1 MNYPMKLRQA
11 RSLAAPVALAVAL
24 AMSACA
30 TTTAVP
36 DSLVQ
41 ARSTVQTAS
50 QRNGASGAAR
60 ADIDMA
66 TKELA
71 AAEAALGKSPKDVEY
86 HAYLAQQ
93 SAQTAI
99 ERTDSAA
106 LREKVKNA
114 ETQRSA
120 ILLEARE
127 RDAKL
132 AEQRA
137 MTATAEATRLAGVAQ
152 RGSQELA
159 QNQQALALNQ
169 QELARQQQELSD
181 ARKQIEDLQAK
192 STERGMVLTLGDV
205 LFDTG
210 SSTLKPGADQSLQRV
225 ADFLVRNKEAQVRIE
240 GHTDAQGDDNSN
252 QVLSQRRADT
262 VAGRLMQLGVNG
274 SHVKA
279 MGLGEAYPV
288 AGNDNAAGRQ
298 QNRRV
303 ELVFSDMKGQFVGA
317 ERTAQAR

>member
-1 MNYPMKLRQA
+1 MNYPMKLRQV
-11 RSLAAPVALAVAL
+11 RSLGAPVAVAVAL
-24 AMSACA
+24 ALGACA

-36 DSLVQ
+36 DSLIQ
-41 ARSTVQTAS
+41 ARSTVQTAA

-71 AAEAALGKSPKDVEY
+71 AAEAALGKSPKDVEH

-137 MTATAEATRLAGVAQ
+137 QTATAEATRLAGVAQ
-152 RGSQELA
+152 RGTQELA
-159 QNQQALALNQ
+159 QNQ
-169 QELARQQQELSD
+169 QELARQQQELAD

-192 STERGMVLTLGDV
+192 NTERGMVLTLGDV

-210 SSTLKPGADQSLQRV
+210 SATLKPGADQSLQRV

-262 VAGRLMQLGVNG
+262 VAGRLMQLGVEG

-279 MGLGEAYPV
+279 MGLGETYPV
-288 AGNDNAAGRQ
+288 AGNENAAGRQ

-317 ERTAQAR
+317 ERTVQAR

>member
-1 MNYPMKLRQA
+1 MNYPMNIRHP
-11 RSLAAPVALAVAL
+11 RGLAASVAVAVAL
-24 AMSACA
+24 AMGACA
-30 TTTAVP
+30 TTTTEP
-36 DSLVQ
+36 QSLIQ
-41 ARSTVQTAS
+41 ARSTVQAAMQS
-50 QRNGASGAAR
+50 NGASGPAR
-60 ADIDMA
+60 ADVDMA
-66 TKELA
+66 TRELG

-99 ERTDSAA
+99 ERNESVA

-114 ETQRSA
+114 ETQRAA
-120 ILLEARE
+120 ILLAARE
-127 RDAKL
+127 RDAVA
-132 AEQRA
+132 AEHRA
-137 MTATAEATRLAGVAQ
+137 QTAAEESARLAAVAQ

-159 QNQQALALNQ
+159 QNQQELARKQ
-169 QELARQQQELSD
+169 QELATAQSQID
-181 ARKQIEDLQAK
+181 ALKAQNTD
-192 STERGMVLTLGDV
+192 RGMVLTLGDV

-225 ADFLVRNKEAQVRIE
+225 ADFLVRNKEAKVRIE
-240 GHTDAQGDDNSN
+240 GHTDAQGDDSYN

-262 VAGRLMQLGVNG
+262 VAGRLMQLGVEG

-288 AGNDNAAGRQ
+288 TGNDTSAGRQ

-303 ELVFSDMKGQFVGA
+303 ELVFSDMQGQFVGS
-317 ERTAQAR
+317 ERTAQAK